1 MTWGAKETSRS
12 SIDLAHARFMRH
24 LRVAKGFAMKTLTLI
39 WADPFMLRKL
49 LGQTLIGLIVPVLC
63 SAQSSLPP
71 KMQGQWTNSA
81 GRGGTGTSTI
91 ELISAEGA
99 DSARVMVT
107 INNANYPNKYGVCRF
122 GSVEA
127 TATREGG
134 SWNIPVSHPR
144 CTAYLF
150 TIHPVEGKQ
159 RFEGTW
165 RNYPSP
171 DVMPGGGP
179 ISFEW

>member
-1 MTWGAKETSRS
+1 MSRLVFPRS
-12 SIDLAHARFMRH
+12 RFRQFVGCAFLGLAA
-24 LRVAKGFAMKTLTLI
+24 
-39 WADPFMLRKL
+39 
-49 LGQTLIGLIVPVLC
+49 PVLC
-63 SAQSSLPP
+63 NAQSSLPA
-71 KMQGQWTNSA
+71 KMQGQWTNTA
-81 GRGGTGTSTI
+81 GRGGSGTSSI
-91 ELISAEGA
+91 ELVSVEGA
-99 DSARVMVT
+99 DAARVRVT
-107 INNANYPNKYGVCRF
+107 ITPANYPNKYGVCDF

-127 TATREGG
+127 TATREGE

-150 TIHPVEGKQ
+150 TIHPVDGKQ

-179 ISFEW
+179 IAFDW